1 MHHPAIMNPQGSDGL
16 EAMGVT
22 RVVELAV
29 RDLGFDA
36 AFVAQLTDEGHV
48 YVAVAGD
55 ADAFGLSVGDP
66 IPTVNEDGEGEV
78 TGPVQRTAFCRR
90 VIAGEIPAVIT
101 DAVADE
107 RLSDLTP
114 PGVRIGAFI
123 GVPLRLADGEPFGAL
138 CGVSRAP
145 RPELDERDARF
156 MSMLG
161 GAIVDELDTR
171 RAHQLLASRLVRIID
186 TEDVEMAFQPIID
199 LYGRRY
205 AGVEA
210 LARFPEPFT
219 RPDRTFAAADAYGL
233 RLELERLVIREAWK
247 IIPELGCDQFLA
259 LNVAPEA
266 LLELAR
272 RANLRDDLPLSQL
285 VVEVTEHA
293 VIDRYPPLLDELA
306 PLRAQG
312 LRVAVDDAGAGYASL
327 RHVLELRPDF
337 IKVDRSLIHG
347 LADDR
352 AKRAAVRACQSIA
365 IDLRASVIAEGV
377 ERPEDLAMAI
387 ELGLQGAQGFLL
399 GRPTTDRDAL
409 SQWIGSRQQGELVS
423 VPVGPASHVELV
435 PAPEVGEQSPA
446 PATGANRP
454 AGSREKSTAEDGDK
468 TSPEDGEKSSAED
481 GHESTVEDG
490 EKSSAWRREHAGSG
504 LTSRLLFAY
513 VEREAGGH
521 AVQELLER
529 AGLQDEEEELRDE
542 NCWFS
547 YETKLA
553 LWRAAQEVLGDR
565 QVAEHAGEAA
575 LDLSVAMG
583 LKRALRALG
592 TPGFVY
598 GNVAR
603 ANAKFNWAHEL
614 VVVESGHESV
624 RMSYRDI
631 AGVGYDPLDCQ
642 YTKGLLATVPQ
653 LFGLPQASVEHPVC
667 GARGEGSCEF
677 DVSWTSGLQ
686 GVTRAAIA
694 LAGASAM
701 LAVGGALQPEL
712 LPVAV
717 GALIAGEA
725 ALAVRAVRFTRRRVR
740 VLEQRVQE
748 QDDAAERLMSS
759 LQSLSSDLRLDEVLE
774 QITAKAQ
781 TAVGGKEFV
790 VLLDDGD
797 RIRATRNS
805 GIPSAALEA
814 LETWANARRGSLRE
828 RGTVLIDDLATDAT
842 LAGLPRQE
850 RMPLGSMCAAPLVFG
865 DQLLGL
871 LVALAH
877 GSTVFLPSDA
887 ATLSAYA
894 GHAAIALSNARLV
907 ERLERQAAEDPL
919 TGLAN
924 QRAFHRECEKEFSR
938 IERAGG
944 EVSLVML
951 DLDHF
956 KAIND
961 VHGHPYGD
969 QVLIAVADALRAA
982 VRVHDT
988 VARLGGEEFAV
999 LLPDADAEGAHEF
1012 AERARRAIA
1021 RIPVASTP
1029 LACSAGAAT
1038 ATSGGTS
1045 PRELLEQADRAL
1057 YEAKRLGRDRTVISS
1072 NGSATLNVRANVR
1085 SAS

>member
-1 MHHPAIMNPQGSDGL
+1 MHHLAFLKAPPSEQLEPVGL
-16 EAMGVT
+16 T
-22 RVVELAV
+22 RVVELTS
-29 RDLGFDA
+29 RHLELDA
-36 AFVAQLTDEGHV
+36 AFIAQLTDAGHV
-48 YVAVAGD
+48 YAAVAGD
-55 ADAFGLSVGDP
+55 ADAFRLCVGDP
-66 IPTVNEDGEGEV
+66 IPVVNADGVGELR
-78 TGPVQRTAFCRR
+78 GPVQRTSFCRR
-90 VIAGEIPAVIT
+90 LIAGEIPAVIA

-107 RLSDLTP
+107 RLAELTAVH
-114 PGVRIGAFI
+114 GVSIGAFI

-138 CGVSRAP
+138 CGLSRAP
-145 RPELDERDARF
+145 RPDLDHRDARF

-161 GAIVDELDTR
+161 EVIGDELGAR
-171 RAHQLLASRLVRIID
+171 RAQQQLASEIVRIID
-186 TEDVEMAFQPIID
+186 SEGVEIAFQPIID
-199 LYGRRY
+199 LHGRRC

-210 LARFPEPFT
+210 LARFPEPFSP
-219 RPDRTFAAADAYGL
+219 PDRTLASAEALGL

-247 IIPELGCDQFLA
+247 IIPELGPDQFLA
-259 LNVAPEA
+259 LNVAPDA

-327 RHVLELRPDF
+327 RHVLQLRPDF

-347 LADDR
+347 IAHDR

-365 IDLRASVIAEGV
+365 LDLRASLIAEGV
-377 ERPEDLAMAI
+377 ERSEDLAVAI
-387 ELGLQGAQGFLL
+387 ELGLRAAQGYLL
-399 GRPTTDRDAL
+399 GKPSTDAEAL
-409 SQWIGSRQQGELVS
+409 SQWIGSRQPREISSL
-423 VPVGPASHVELV
+423 PIGPASHAHLV
-435 PAPEVGEQSPA
+435 PARDARRAVS
-446 PATGANRP
+446 ATATSNERP
-454 AGSREKSTAEDGDK
+454 ADDREM
-468 TSPEDGEKSSAED
+468 
-481 GHESTVEDG
+481 
-490 EKSSAWRREHAGSG
+490 SSAWRRDHAGSG
-504 LTSRLLFAY
+504 LTSRLIFAY
-513 VEREAGGH
+513 VEREAGAH
-521 AVQELLER
+521 AVQEVLER
-529 AGLQDEEEELRDE
+529 AGLQAAEQELRDE

-553 LWRAAQEVLGDR
+553 LWRAAEHVLGDPD
-565 QVAEHAGEAA
+565 VAEHAGEAA

-592 TPGFVY
+592 TPAFVY

-614 VVVESGHESV
+614 VVIERGRESV
-624 RMSYRDI
+624 RMRYEDVS
-631 AGVGYDPLDCQ
+631 GVGYHRHDCQ

-653 LFGLPQASVEHPVC
+653 LFGLPQARVEHPVC
-667 GARGEGSCEF
+667 GSRGDGWCEF

-686 GVTRAAIA
+686 GVRRAAIA
-694 LAGASAM
+694 LAGVAAM
-701 LAVGGALQPEL
+701 LAAGGVVQPEL
-712 LPVAV
+712 LPIGGGV
-717 GALIAGEA
+717 LLAGEA
-725 ALAVRAVRFTRRRVR
+725 GLAARAVRFTRRRMR
-740 VLEQRVQE
+740 VLELRVRE

-759 LQSLSSDLRLDEVLE
+759 LQNLSSDLRLDEVLE

-781 TAVGGKEFV
+781 TAVGGKEFAL
-790 VLLDDGD
+790 LLDDGD
-797 RIRATRNS
+797 RIRANRHS

-814 LETWANARRGSLRE
+814 LETWANARRGALRE
-828 RGTVLIDDLATDAT
+828 RGTVLIDDLATDST
-842 LAGLPRQE
+842 LAQLPRQQ

-907 ERLERQAAEDPL
+907 ERLERQAGEDPL

-924 QRAFHRECEKEFSR
+924 QRAFRRECEREFSR
-938 IERAGG
+938 IERARG

-988 VARLGGEEFAV
+988 VARLGGEEFAI
-999 LLPDADAEGAHEF
+999 LLPDADAEAAHEF
-1012 AERARRAIA
+1012 AERARSAIA
-1021 RIPVASTP
+1021 RIPVARTP

-1038 ATSGGTS
+1038 ASSGSAS
-1045 PRELLEQADRAL
+1045 PRELLERADRAL
-1057 YEAKRLGRDRTVISS
+1057 YEAKRRGRDRT
-1072 NGSATLNVRANVR
+1072 ATSPSR
-1085 SAS
+1085 STVS